1 MDFKKF
7 NKVAELVG
15 IVALIASLVFV
26 GMEIRQSQLIALTEV
41 DAANSIASIE
51 LASLINDS
59 SDVWGRG
66 IAGEDLDDAET
77 ETFRNIII
85 ALSDRNW
92 AMQHQLR
99 MLGDDE
105 NADTIVHDFAAFL
118 HQRPGAR
125 SVWSKRESKLK
136 EDRSLLNPKNLNA
149 SPYVEMVMA
158 NFKALD
164 QRGHLATLDR
174 PR

>member
-66 IAGEDLDDAET
+66 IAGVDLDDADL

-92 AMQHQLR
+92 SLQNQLR
-99 MLGDDE
+99 ILGDRQA
-105 NADTIVHDFAAFL
+105 ADWVVHEFAAFL

-125 SVWSKRESKLK
+125 GAWSERESALK
-136 EDRSLLNPKNLNA
+136 EYRGLLDPEA
-149 SPYVEMVMA
+149 VVSTSAYVAMIMA
-158 NFKALD
+158 DFKALD
-164 QRGHLATLDR
+164 QKDH
-174 PR
+174 